1 MKWFARYPP
10 ARALSLAE
18 GLEIAAGA
26 GARQRQ
32 LCYRISEPRT
42 PCIVTNTTARHHF
55 FRSSTTAHTANNS
68 THATPSTTA
77 THVKPFTAAIMAA
90 ASKRRCRKRKQYIKA
105 FTSDHIPIPDY
116 DNHTRP
122 VRCVCPPTRRGSIS
136 IIPIYFDMAI
146 TANRL
151 SADS

>member
-1 MKWFARYPP
+1 MRLRQNRDYNWACDATEYLSHAKMLPNNWAT
-10 ARALSLAE
+10 RAVVIQYH
-18 GLEIAAGA
+18 G
-26 GARQRQ
+26 
-32 LCYRISEPRT
+32 
-42 PCIVTNTTARHHF
+42 RHHF
-55 FRSSTTAHTANNS
+55 FHSSTTAHTANNS

-122 VRCVCPPTRRGSIS
+122 VRCVCPPPRRGSIS